1 MVRATK
7 PAAKRQRRPRLPKV
21 ELLSPEEA
29 RALFDE
35 NARRELGMSGDEF
48 IAAWDRGDFNFDPDY
63 SDAVGHLWMLMP
75 MGRARE

>member
-7 PAAKRQRRPRLPKV
+7 PAAKRRREPRLPKV
-21 ELLSPEEA
+21 EFLSPEEA